1 MLEFALV
8 APVML
13 LLVLGV
19 LEAMLLMFSITSARF
34 AVTEAGRIASE
45 LGNNP
50 TTDQQAVAAVRASI
64 LGQSGLVQVS
74 EVDVYKLDVNAGT
87 GALTEDPTDVNRYN
101 LDGSPIGTVNWL
113 PATRN
118 VTLSNGDYLGV
129 TIVYSYRWK
138 TGLFDSF
145 LPAVDQTAVD
155 HLRVEPQ
162 VY

>member
-8 APVML
+8 APIML

-19 LEAMLLMFSITSARF
+19 LEAMLLMFSISSARF

-50 TTDQQAVAAVRASI
+50 TTDTQVVAAVRSTV
-64 LGQSGLVQVS
+64 LGQTNLVQVS
-74 EVDVYKLDVNAGT
+74 EVDIYKLDLNAGT
-87 GALTEDPTDVNRYN
+87 GDQTQDPTYVNRYN
-101 LDGSPIGTVNWL
+101 LDGTPIGTVNWL

-129 TIVYSYRWK
+129 TIVYAYRWK

-145 LPAVDQTAVD
+145 LPAVNQTAVD
-155 HLRVEPQ
+155 HLRIEPQ